1 MSDTSSSPSLGPPE
15 GTVRVLRG
23 GSWVADAWVLRS
35 SRRLWVEPEYRYN
48 YIGFRSVREVIP

>member
-1 MSDTSSSPSLGPPE
+1 MSDTSSSPRLGPPE
-15 GTVRVLRG
+15 GTVRVWRG

-48 YIGFRSVREVIP
+48 KRVIEF